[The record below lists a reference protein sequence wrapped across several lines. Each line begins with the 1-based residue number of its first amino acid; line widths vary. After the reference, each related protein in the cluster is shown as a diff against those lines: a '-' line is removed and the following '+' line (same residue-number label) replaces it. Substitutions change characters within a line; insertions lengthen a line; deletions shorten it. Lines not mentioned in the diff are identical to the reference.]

1 MMKPLVVLLTGFGP
15 LPGAPLNPTAALVHR
30 LARLRHPGAAE
41 VRVVCHVF
49 RTSYRAVDEEL
60 PQLLS
65 AYAPDAV
72 LMFGLAAATS
82 CLRVETRARNA
93 ISALLRDAE
102 GHFSFATSIAADGP
116 RTLRFTA
123 PTQRLA
129 LAARRARV
137 PTVLSGD
144 AGRYLCNYVS
154 WRALEAARK
163 PGGPRVVAFV
173 HVPGPRRARLRR
185 RAERQHRL
193 EMAELVRGGQAIL
206 LGLIAEA
213 RARRAHMTKR

>member
-15 LPGAPLNPTAALVHR
+15 FPGAPLNPTAALVQR
-30 LARLRHPGAAE
+30 LARSRHPGIAE
-41 VRVVCHVF
+41 VRLVCHVF

-65 AYAPDAV
+65 TYAPDAV

-82 CLRVETRARNA
+82 CLQVETRARNA

-102 GHFSFATSIAADGP
+102 GHFSFATSIAPSGP
-116 RTLRFTA
+116 STLRFTA

-129 LAARRARV
+129 LTARRARV
-137 PTVLSGD
+137 PTVLSCD
-144 AGRYLCNYVS
+144 AGHYLCNYVS
-154 WRALEAARK
+154 WRALEAASK

-173 HVPGPRRARLRR
+173 HVPSPRRGPLRR
-185 RAERQHRL
+185 RAARRPPL
-193 EMAELVRGGQAIL
+193 EMAEMVRGGQAIL

-213 RARRAHMTKR
+213 RARRRT